1 MFFRLPLRMQ
11 LAAYI
16 VLPLLFSACSSALN
30 DREKKEEVIT
40 LGSSETQCLSN
51 AAATVQRYF
60 DGASSAAE
68 IGGFWDCSTR
78 ALDLFSKYT
87 RGKSPGNYDPGEL
100 RRFFEKYF
108 LGTQKIQDELLTEG
122 MKLKNAVIGGGVE
135 KLSVDEIKTTIE
147 VIRALKT
154 QSVRL
159 IAYQP
164 LRPSHMKLVDE
175 GFVDRAADELVRS
188 AEEIG
193 KALSAS
199 AREYTFD
206 DMQALF
212 KQVDIFLTAAG
223 VEVTELK
230 TMVDV
235 LPVVR
240 VLKGMLVSRSH
251 DAISAEDWAKMLV
264 TGTRWYAWTLKVSQL
279 KGRFHIFMW
288 GDGLRRAKQLA
299 GEMKGLLNASIS
311 SWPKSTIP
319 FSEFDALFDA
329 MGDKRINDWVY
340 TGGTATTVKKTLRPI
355 IQRVMG
361 GTETGATGRAAGGLS
376 ADAVERAWKEF
387 DRFVEGQNFLESLFD
402 RLAGKGGWTPARSY
416 APEELLRVSEIT
428 AANPLAADAAVDM
441 KYMILWY
448 RPLFLGDD
456 EQVFF
461 YPATNDRRHSFH
473 NLSQMNWMRAASRLF
488 IAGYGEEGDDG
499 LARASALAGL
509 TQNEAK
515 KIYFDFR
522 DFGIEIKVFDKR
534 TDDGSTA
541 TKRFTEANL
550 FSFQAD
556 GGTLLGLDEMIQM
569 IAFLSSATVLANQ
582 MHSELAKICPNDSNL
597 DIYGLPLI
605 EAKCYREKLFD
616 KEEKRIEHFLDHM
629 PVMASFYRDLDDK
642 DRKAFENFLESAV
655 RGDRKNSPLFESDD
669 SKGIATLLHYV
680 EAVFSRY
687 DIDQSRTMGKSESNK
702 AYPVFEGTLAEASGI
717 KDKPKRLKNLFT
729 YLLKHGK
736 KPDPDCFWDKVS
748 FVWWMIQG
756 PFQSFHADR
765 TRILQILA
773 ILSEDQSA
781 ATPGSDTQKKSCKR
795 KARQRE
801 RVKTQ

>member
-1 MFFRLPLRMQ
+1 MFSKRLFRICAVVSSAFT
-11 LAAYI
+11 LA
-16 VLPLLFSACSSALN
+16 ACSSALN
-30 DREKKEEVIT
+30 DREKKEEAIT

-51 AAATVQRYF
+51 AATTVQRYF
-60 DGASSAAE
+60 NGISSAAE
-68 IGGFWDCSTR
+68 IGGFWDCSAR

-87 RGKSPGNYDPGEL
+87 RGKSPGNYDPAEI

-108 LGTQKIQDELLTEG
+108 LGTQKIQDKLLNEG
-122 MKLKNAVIGGGVE
+122 MKLKHSLIGGGVE

-147 VIRALKT
+147 IIRVLKT

-164 LRPSHMKLVDE
+164 LRPSHLKLVDE
-175 GFVDRAADELVRS
+175 GALDGAADELVQS

-193 KALSAS
+193 KVLSAS
-199 AREYTFD
+199 AHEYTFD

-212 KQVDIFLTAAG
+212 KQADIFLTAAG

-230 TMVDV
+230 TMVDI

-240 VLKGMLVSRSH
+240 VLKGMLVSRSR

-264 TGTRWYAWTLKVSQL
+264 TGTRWYAWTLKVSQF
-279 KGRFHIFMW
+279 KGNFRIFMW

-299 GEMKGLLNASIS
+299 GEMKDLLSASIS

-319 FSEFDALFDA
+319 FSEFDALMDA
-329 MGDKRINDWVY
+329 MGDKRINDWLY
-340 TGGTATTVKKTLRPI
+340 EGGTATTVKKTLRPI

-361 GTETGATGRAAGGLS
+361 GTETGATGRAAEGLS
-376 ADAVERAWKEF
+376 IDALERAWKEF
-387 DRFVEGQNFLESLFD
+387 DRFAEGQNFLESLFD
-402 RLAGKGGWTPARSY
+402 RLAGEGGWTPARAYS
-416 APEELLRVSEIT
+416 PEELLSRASEIT
-428 AANPLAADAAVDM
+428 SANPLAADATGDM
-441 KYMILWY
+441 KYMIQWY

-473 NLSQMNWMRAASRLF
+473 NLSQMNWMRTVSRLF

-499 LARASALAGL
+499 LARAKSLGGL
-509 TQNEAK
+509 TQDEAK

-522 DFGIEIKVFDKR
+522 SFGIEIKVFDKR
-534 TDDGSTA
+534 YREEDASTA

-550 FSFQAD
+550 FSFQAE

-582 MHSELAKICPNDSNL
+582 MHGELAKICPNGSNL

-605 EAKCYREKLFD
+605 EAQCYREQLFD
-616 KEEKRIEHFLDHM
+616 KTKRRIEHFLDHM
-629 PVMASFYRDLDDK
+629 PVMASFYRDLEGK
-642 DRKAFENFLESAV
+642 DRKAFEDFLENAA
-655 RGDRKNSPLFESDD
+655 RGDRKGAPLVESDD
-669 SKGIATLLHYV
+669 SKAIATLLHYV

-687 DIDQSRTMGKSESNK
+687 DIDQSRTIGKSESNK
-702 AYPVFEGTLAEASGI
+702 AYPVFETTLAEASGI
-717 KDKPKRLKNLFT
+717 KNKPKRLKNLFT
-729 YLLKHGK
+729 YLLKHGR

-756 PFQSFHADR
+756 PFQMFHADR

-773 ILSEDQSA
+773 TLSEAQSVTA
-781 ATPGSDTQKKSCKR
+781 PGSGTQKKSCKR
-795 KARQRE
+795 KTAA
-801 RVKTQ
+801 K